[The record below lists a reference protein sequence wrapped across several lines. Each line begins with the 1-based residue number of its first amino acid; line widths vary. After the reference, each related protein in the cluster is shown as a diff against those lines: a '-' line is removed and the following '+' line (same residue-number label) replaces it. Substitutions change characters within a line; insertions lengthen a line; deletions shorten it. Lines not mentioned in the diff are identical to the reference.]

1 LLLELAH
8 SFLIKLDFRWH
19 GRRERF
25 LTEHVAEA
33 LAV

>member
-1 LLLELAH
+1 LLLELTH
-8 SFLIKLDFRWH
+8 SLFIELDFRWH
-19 GRRERF
+19 GRRERR